1 MNNRQFQFNNVS
13 HLDEGSREAGIQS
26 TVRLGIKSVFT
37 NCNCGHYWLAQ
48 TGAGL
53 ASVIG
58 GVIIACPKCKVSAK
72 VSSSEL
78 EA

>member
-1 MNNRQFQFNNVS
+1 MNNQQFQFGNVS
-13 HLDEGSREAGIQS
+13 YLDEHSREVGIQS
-26 TVRLGIKSVFT
+26 TVRVGIKSVFT
-37 NCNCGHYWLAQ
+37 SCNCGHYWLAQ

-58 GVIIACPKCKVSAK
+58 GVIIACPECKVSAK
-72 VSSSEL
+72 VSGSEL